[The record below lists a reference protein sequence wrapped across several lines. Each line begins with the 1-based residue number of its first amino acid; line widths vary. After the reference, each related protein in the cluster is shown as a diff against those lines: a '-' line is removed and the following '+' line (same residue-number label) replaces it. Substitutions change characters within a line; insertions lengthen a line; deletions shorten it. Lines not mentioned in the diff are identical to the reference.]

1 MWQPQRVC
9 IIFFLSLF
17 YFSRYSLTA
26 EQRAE
31 TAEKRNRSSKSE
43 NGRPLK
49 SKILKKFNEQKF
61 KQGEKQ
67 RRARKARKTGFK
79 SDEKFE
85 KETESAQNGPIRR
98 WLLQ

>member
-1 MWQPQRVC
+1 MATSAGVHH
-9 IIFFLSLF
+9 FFLITLL
-17 YFSRYSLTA
+17 FSRYSLLA

-31 TAEKRNRSSKSE
+31 EKRNGNGQQ
-43 NGRPLK
+43 NGRPFK
-49 SKILKKFNEQKF
+49 NEIFQKLNMQKF

-85 KETESAQNGPIRR
+85 KETESAQNGPIWR

>member
-1 MWQPQRVC
+1 M
-9 IIFFLSLF
+9 
-17 YFSRYSLTA
+17 
-26 EQRAE
+26 
-31 TAEKRNRSSKSE
+31 
-43 NGRPLK
+43 
-49 SKILKKFNEQKF
+49 QKF

-85 KETESAQNGPIRR
+85 KETESAQNGPIWR